1 MGIDCRWS
9 SLLPILLFHCGWHN
23 YSPVSA
29 VPRHR
34 TLEGSVEQFWHV
46 SDLHL
51 DATYHLVSDHTKVC
65 ASSKGKNASEP
76 GIYGDFMCDSPHQL
90 ILSAL
95 NYMKQSQ
102 QRASFMIW
110 TGDSSP
116 HVPVKELSTETVI
129 NYIDNVT
136 STILNFFPD
145 FQVFPALGNH
155 DYWPQDQL
163 PVSANQIYAAV
174 AKLWRPWLTDE
185 AISTLNKGGFYS
197 QIYQSQTTQ
206 QPLRIISLNTNLYYS
221 PNQVTVNMTDPANQF
236 EWLED
241 TLESSFQKN
250 EKVYI
255 IAHVPIGYLP
265 YVRNVTAMRKCYNE
279 RLVMLFRKYSSI
291 IAGQFYGHI
300 HRDSLMVLLDEK
312 GIPVNSLFV
321 APAVTP
327 IKNFLHVDSNNPGI
341 RLYQYDPSDYSLK
354 DLCQYFL
361 NLTEANI
368 EKKPI
373 WKLEYIMT
381 NTYGIQNLQP
391 ESLYGL
397 VKKFKDSHS
406 DQFKSYYKHYIVSY
420 DSSYV
425 CEEYC
430 KTTQMCAIQYL
441 DEASYTDC
449 ITGGVL

>member
-1 MGIDCRWS
+1 MGVDCVWS
-9 SLLPILLFHCGWHN
+9 FLLLIYCGWFN
-23 YSPVSA
+23 YYSPVSA
-29 VPRHR
+29 VPMHR
-34 TLEGSVEQFWHV
+34 ASEGSVEQFWQL

-51 DATYHLVSDHTKVC
+51 DATYHLTDDHTKVC
-65 ASSKGKNASEP
+65 ASSKGWNASKP
-76 GIYGDFMCDSPHQL
+76 GIYGDFMCDSPYQL

-95 NYMKQSQ
+95 NYMKQTEQ
-102 QRASFMIW
+102 QASFMIW
-110 TGDSSP
+110 TGDSPP
-116 HVPVKELSTETVI
+116 HVPENELSTEAVI
-129 NYIDNVT
+129 NCIGNLT

-145 FQVFPALGNH
+145 IQVFPSLGNH

-163 PVSANQIYAAV
+163 PVSVNEVYSAV
-174 AKLWRPWLTDE
+174 AKFWKPWLTDE
-185 AISTLNKGGFYS
+185 AISTLKKGGFYS
-197 QIYQSQTTQ
+197 QLYKSQTTQ
-206 QPLRIISLNTNLYYS
+206 QSLRVISLNTNLYYS
-221 PNQVTVNMTDPANQF
+221 PNHLTVNMTDPASQF
-236 EWLED
+236 EWLEH

-265 YVRNVTAMRKCYNE
+265 YARNTTAMRKFYNE

-291 IAGQFYGHI
+291 IAGQFYGHT

-327 IKNFLHVDSNNPGI
+327 IKGFPSLDSNNPGI
-341 RLYQYDPSDYSLK
+341 RLYQYDPTDYSVK
-354 DLCQYFL
+354 DLRQYFL

-381 NTYGIQNLQP
+381 NTYSIQNLQP

-397 VKKFKDSHS
+397 VKQFREQHS
-406 DQFKSYYKHYIVSY
+406 KQFQNYYKHFLVSY

-425 CEEYC
+425 CEGHC
-430 KTTQMCAIQYL
+430 KTTHVCAIQYL